1 IITPTGVE
9 VPLAEVAKV
18 NIVDGVNRIRR
29 ENAKRTVNVWAA
41 VNTDQAEP
49 FAIAKE
55 IRDEYLPSLLKSYPG
70 VESNVAGRI
79 QEEMDSVAEQV
90 RDFALSMMIIFA
102 LLAIPLRSYSQP
114 FIIMSVI
121 PFGVIGAMFGHMILG
136 MTMSS
141 LSVFGIIAVA
151 GVVVN
156 DSLVLVDFIN
166 QKVSE
171 GEEKLKAVVEAG
183 QMRFRA
189 VILTSLT
196 TFLGLLPIQLETSI
210 QAQFIKPM
218 ATSVGFGILFATA
231 VTLFLVPIL
240 FFIAHDISQFFAK
253 RLSPKTL

>member
-1 IITPTGVE
+1 MG
-9 VPLAEVAKV
+9 
-18 NIVDGVNRIRR
+18 
-29 ENAKRTVNVWAA
+29 
-41 VNTDQAEP
+41 
-49 FAIAKE
+49 
-55 IRDEYLPSLLKSYPG
+55 SLVL
-70 VESNVAGRI
+70 
-79 QEEMDSVAEQV
+79 
-90 RDFALSMMIIFA
+90 LLIFA
-102 LLAIPLRSYSQP
+102 ALAIPLKSYIQP
-114 FIIMSVI
+114 LYIMSAI
-121 PFGVIGAMFGHMILG
+121 PFSVAGAIIGHWLTGNDLSMLSIIGVVAL
-136 MTMSS
+136 
-141 LSVFGIIAVA
+141 A

>member
-1 IITPTGVE
+1 MENKFAEIFCPASILPSHSDGFPASQLRSVWLVTNDGSGICNDANSNCLRLSEIVELLELATSDIEFCKGVIQ
-9 VPLAEVAKV
+9 V
-18 NIVDGVNRIRR
+18 
-29 ENAKRTVNVWAA
+29 NAKTGSCIICHDIAA
-41 VNTDQAEP
+41 
-49 FAIAKE
+49 
-55 IRDEYLPSLLKSYPG
+55 
-70 VESNVAGRI
+70 
-79 QEEMDSVAEQV
+79 
-90 RDFALSMMIIFA
+90 
-102 LLAIPLRSYSQP
+102 LAIPLKSYIQP
-114 FIIMSVI
+114 LYIMSAI
-121 PFGVIGAMFGHMILG
+121 PFSVAGAIIGHWLTGNDLSMLSIIGVVAL
-136 MTMSS
+136 
-141 LSVFGIIAVA
+141 A

>member
-1 IITPTGVE
+1 MVNIQTGIDKATIEPDAV
-9 VPLAEVAKV
+9 VAKL
-18 NIVDGVNRIRR
+18 D
-29 ENAKRTVNVWAA
+29 
-41 VNTDQAEP
+41 
-49 FAIAKE
+49 
-55 IRDEYLPSLLKSYPG
+55 RDVMPTLLKQFPAVSYYYTG
-70 VESNVAGRI
+70 QVE
-79 QEEMDSVAEQV
+79 EQQKDTRELQV
-90 RDFALSMMIIFA
+90 MGSLVLLLIFA
-102 LLAIPLRSYSQP
+102 ALAIPLKSYIQP
-114 FIIMSVI
+114 LYIMSAI
-121 PFGVIGAMFGHMILG
+121 PFSVAGAIIGHWLTGNDLSMLSIIGVVAL
-136 MTMSS
+136 
-141 LSVFGIIAVA
+141 A